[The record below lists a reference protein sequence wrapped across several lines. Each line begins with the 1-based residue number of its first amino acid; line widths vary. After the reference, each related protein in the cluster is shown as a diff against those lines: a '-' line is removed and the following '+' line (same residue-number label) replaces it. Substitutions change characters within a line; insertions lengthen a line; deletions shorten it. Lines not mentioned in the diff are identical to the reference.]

1 MNNKEIDNYIKNNM
15 SLFYSM
21 TYKIKNNLP
30 SFAEGHEFD
39 DILQCIL
46 EASVK
51 YLRKYN
57 IKKGSG
63 IANYLNKTAYFQAS
77 RVLKNSFSLIRR
89 PEYLI
94 CNATSFAKMSRLYN
108 YSSKEIANKLNIPQ
122 SRVDNILSLLN
133 GAYEPLNET
142 LIDTYKNNI
151 EDTLRDEAIDFGR
164 INDYIIKRI
173 KSWNERDLDI
183 LNELILKN
191 GNETIKSLG
200 SKYNVSHNCI
210 YLRKKAIIRK
220 LQKMLLKYKPNIQ
233 EELLNA

>member
-1 MNNKEIDNYIKNNM
+1 MNNKEIDNYIRNNM

-21 TYKIKNNLP
+21 TYRIKNNLP
-30 SFAEGHEFD
+30 SFTEGHEFD
-39 DILQCIL
+39 DILQCVL

-94 CNATSFAKMSRLYN
+94 HNATLFAKMSRLHN
-108 YSSKEIANKLNIPQ
+108 YSDKEIANKLNISQ
-122 SRVDNILSLLN
+122 SRADNILALLN

-164 INDYIIKRI
+164 INNYIVRRI
-173 KSWNERDLDI
+173 KSWSERDLDI
-183 LNELILKN
+183 FNELISKK
-191 GNETIKSLG
+191 GNETIKSL
-200 SKYNVSHNCI
+200 SIKYGVSHNCI

-220 LQKMLLKYKPNIQ
+220 LQKMLLKYRPNIQ